1 MEGSKLEWADAGIYA
16 IRNTATGERY
26 VGSTRVFAQRLAE
39 HVTLLRQGKHDC
51 ARLQAAWN
59 THGAKAFAFDVLER
73 VQDAATLLEREQAW
87 LDRLRPAYNGRLK
100 IWVPKHTRPL
110 RPAAAPV
117 AKASDVFVPY
127 LRSWRADKGMTQEE
141 LAAAADVARNT
152 VLRAEAGGAV
162 NVRTLAK
169 LARALGISVH
179 ELRHTNP
186 ETK

>member
-1 MEGSKLEWADAGIYA
+1 MSRWAV
-16 IRNTATGERY
+16 R
-26 VGSTRVFAQRLAE
+26 S
-39 HVTLLRQGKHDC
+39 LR
-51 ARLQAAWN
+51 
-59 THGAKAFAFDVLER
+59 THGAL
-73 VQDAATLLEREQAW
+73 
-87 LDRLRPAYNGRLK
+87 
-100 IWVPKHTRPL
+100 
-110 RPAAAPV
+110 APV
-117 AKASDVFVPY
+117 ECQVFVPY